1 MLWHLQVTLFN
12 CYVTFSFDYSGQVR
26 TEDMAEFF
34 IPNPFLS
41 PSCRY
46 TAVGSGDE
54 SVVNGIISVYVSQ
67 KINVFLNSVLRSLN
81 IFFRLVKHL
90 LWKLNQTQPTTIYL
104 DVSVSIGGL
113 HHFLLICIISVLRCS
128 CWNVLIFIYCSTFFY
143 LYKCWKNT
151 KTLKTWKYFLNVK
164 SVVPSTRL
172 NVNIPADCS

>member
-90 LWKLNQTQPTTIYL
+90 L
-104 DVSVSIGGL
+104 
-113 HHFLLICIISVLRCS
+113 
-128 CWNVLIFIYCSTFFY
+128 
-143 LYKCWKNT
+143 
-151 KTLKTWKYFLNVK
+151 
-164 SVVPSTRL
+164 
-172 NVNIPADCS
+172 